1 MEFIRLWRSFYSNKL
16 RGLRK
21 KAGTDD
27 QIPAL
32 IESEVSPKEF
42 RKNWA
47 RLIQKIYPPRRIN
60 PLLCPKCLGSMKI
73 ISFIEDEEVI
83 SKILKQNYCAPFF
96 LDIQGLFHYISPS
109 KKQCLIFHDRGWKP
123 LPQSNSHNSPNQN
136 RINFDF

>member
-42 RKNWA
+42 RKN
-47 RLIQKIYPPRRIN
+47 
-60 PLLCPKCLGSMKI
+60 
-73 ISFIEDEEVI
+73 
-83 SKILKQNYCAPFF
+83 
-96 LDIQGLFHYISPS
+96 
-109 KKQCLIFHDRGWKP
+109 
-123 LPQSNSHNSPNQN
+123 
-136 RINFDF
+136 